1 MVISQVLAELYD
13 CTPLIGDER
22 KLIEAAKAS
31 ARRVGATVVGEY
43 AVSYVP
49 HGFTVS
55 VFLAESHI
63 VLTTWPEFRLAL
75 VDVLLCNAS
84 MNPHLVLDTIKE
96 SLCPS
101 GVAVVHE
108 VPRKIHS
115 EP

>member
-1 MVISQVLAELYD
+1 MLISQVLAELYD
-13 CTPLIGDER
+13 CTPLIGDEH
-22 KLIEAAKAS
+22 KLIEVAKAS
-31 ARRVGATVVGEY
+31 ARSVGATVVGEY

-63 VLTTWPEFRLAL
+63 VLTTWPEFRLVL

-84 MNPHLVLDTIKE
+84 MNPHLVLDKIKE